1 MNIGTYLYLIILFV
15 VFSPGILF
23 SISSSKW
30 VRVFTHGFLFSVTW
44 LLTHRT
50 VNNIWNKSV
59 REGVTDVQNTT
70 GITPYAK
77 YQNPPPLPKD
87 PPKQQTGSMRCHAH
101 HNFCVTTQTDAQNT
115 KLNYYCMGGGQDRGC
130 NWSGGGEGS
139 CRTDS
144 DCQNFDV
151 NTSKKYAETD
161 CSKVNGGWPQWV
173 CDNTAPSGWS
183 SPYKEPDPNA

>member
-23 SISSSKW
+23 SVSSSKW

-59 REGVTDVQNTT
+59 REGVDVQGKDGT
-70 GITPYAK
+70 TPYSA
-77 YQNPPPLPKD
+77 PAPLPPLPKQ
-87 PPKQQTGSMRCHAH
+87 PPTQQTGSMKCHANH
-101 HNFCVTTQTDAQNT
+101 GFCVTTQTDAQNT
-115 KLNYYCMGGGQDRGC
+115 KLNYYCMGLGQNGGC
-130 NWSGGGEGS
+130 NWSGRGEGT
-139 CRTDS
+139 CKKDS
-144 DCQNFDV
+144 DCQHFDI
-151 NTSKKYAETD
+151 NSSLKYAETD

-173 CDNTAPSGWS
+173 CDNTAPSGWK
-183 SPYKEPDPNA
+183 SPYKEPKA